1 MSTTKKSVYFAQPR
15 RQADISNKLKTIDK
29 KIDEFD
35 EFSESVKRVISNGGA
50 GGNDESDEKYSLV
63 VAEMHKLKNQ
73 VFVVTGTIKLECF
86 LLQSLSSIV

>member
-1 MSTTKKSVYFAQPR
+1 MSTTKKSVYLAQFR

-35 EFSESVKRVISNGGA
+35 EFSESVKRVISNGGG

-86 LLQSLSSIV
+86 LLPSLSDLV